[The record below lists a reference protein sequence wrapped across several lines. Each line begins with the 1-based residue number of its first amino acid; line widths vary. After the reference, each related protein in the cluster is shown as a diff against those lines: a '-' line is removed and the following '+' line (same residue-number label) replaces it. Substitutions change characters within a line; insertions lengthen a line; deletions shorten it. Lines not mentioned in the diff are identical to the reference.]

1 MNNIYIIMKKSSVI
15 TICIILNLFP
25 MYAQNGPVTIVG
37 QHNYIMNNSHTL
49 PQAKIECK
57 TIAARSGILA
67 YLLIFQPETI
77 ISEEEINCVYENL
90 FVIDVIEEKRVG
102 NELFMKVLA
111 TTNSQTINACT
122 N

>member
-1 MNNIYIIMKKSSVI
+1 
-15 TICIILNLFP
+15 

-90 FVIDVIEEKRVG
+90 FVIDIIEEKRVG

-111 TTNSQTINACT
+111 TTNSQTVNACT

>member
-1 MNNIYIIMKKSSVI
+1 
-15 TICIILNLFP
+15 
-25 MYAQNGPVTIVG
+25 
-37 QHNYIMNNSHTL
+37 MNNSHTL